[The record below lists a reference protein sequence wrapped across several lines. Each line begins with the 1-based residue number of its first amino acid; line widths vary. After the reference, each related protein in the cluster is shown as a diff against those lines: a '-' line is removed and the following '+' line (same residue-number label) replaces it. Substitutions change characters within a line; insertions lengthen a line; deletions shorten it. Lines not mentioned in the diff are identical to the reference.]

1 MKIQQIITELKNT
14 KSEGFQLE
22 KRNGILTS
30 TWLIY
35 KKKEFYYYFDINQK
49 IEFTDDYKYSEEE
62 ILKEFKNANFEIE
75 LSIS

>member
-1 MKIQQIITELKNT
+1 MKIKEIIIELKNN
-14 KSEGFQLE
+14 KSEGFQLQ

-62 ILKEFKNANFEIE
+62 ILTEFKDVIFEIE
-75 LSIS
+75 LSIN